1 MKRLLMSVLA
11 ITAIVLPQTA
21 AASGLFSSA
30 QETVYVDNT
39 YITSVGGRRLALCHQ
54 YEAQTL
60 FGLGVGLTSQ
70 GYVLSETA
78 CLAPPTRENPGLIN
92 VAFASGALAGTPRE
106 PAFTPRQWIEGHAFF
121 AVAGA
126 FVLGLVGAMFALFG
140 RKGRK
145 GAEQASS
152 RVEERREF
160 LGLPDGLEF
169 RAVDA
174 MLHAAHA
181 ASSPSEEQIALIVER
196 AGEITEM
203 DYTRDHIDW
212 VICLNDRLETATA
225 FSRFGEGLTPEQAA
239 MVLRHAVEVVTVNGA
254 MFPTERRFIADL
266 SAGLG
271 LEQGQTDGIL
281 REVAPRGA
289 PMPA

>member
-1 MKRLLMSVLA
+1 MKRFLIGTMA
-11 ITAIVLPQTA
+11 IMAIVLPQTA

-54 YEAQTL
+54 YQVQTL
-60 FGLGVGLTSQ
+60 LGFGVGLTSQ

-78 CLAPPTRENPGLIN
+78 CLAPPTRDNPGLIN

-106 PAFTPRQWIEGHAFF
+106 PVFTTRQWLEGHAFY
-121 AVAGA
+121 ALAGA
-126 FVLGLVGAMFALFG
+126 VVLALFGASLALFG
-140 RKGRK
+140 RKKRNQGTP
-145 GAEQASS
+145 S
-152 RVEERREF
+152 RVGERLEF
-160 LGLPDGLEF
+160 LGLSDGLEF
-169 RAVDA
+169 RAFDA

-181 ASSPSEEQIALIVER
+181 AASPSEEQIELIVQR
-196 AGEITEM
+196 AGEITEL

-212 VICLNDRLETATA
+212 VICLNDPMETASA
-225 FSRFGEGLTPEQAA
+225 FARFGEGLTPEQAA
-239 MVLRHAVEVVTVNGA
+239 MVLRHAIEVVTINGA

-289 PMPA
+289 AVPA